1 MSIIQQKNTNYKETN
16 INKSTETNI
25 NKSTETNI
33 NNIPIVCSRCD
44 GKGIYC
50 GLCKGTSS
58 KKNKDA
64 SSYIQI
70 ICGRCHG
77 RSYDCNYCGGLPYAS

>member
-1 MSIIQQKNTNYKETN
+1 MSIIQQKNNKDKEETS
-16 INKSTETNI
+16 NKCTEI
-25 NKSTETNI
+25 NI
-33 NNIPIVCSRCD
+33 NNIPIICSRCV

-50 GLCKGTSS
+50 ILCKGNSS

-64 SSYIQI
+64 SSFIQI

-77 RSYDCNYCGGLPYAS
+77 RSFDCNYCGGLPYAS